1 MTLVQQPPANIA
13 TGVTIDREAVLQ
25 ALNLNPR
32 DPKVQALVMV
42 CQQYG
47 LDPVLKH
54 AVLISGNLYVTRDGL
69 LAVAHRTGNLDG
81 ITVEEEGEN
90 ADEWWAKVSVH
101 VKGQKY
107 PYTYRGRYP
116 KSGNQ
121 KRYGPEMAVKCAEVM
136 ALRRAFGVTGIATV
150 EEQWDAHDSAIDAR
164 EVLPPAADD
173 PAPDAVVL
181 GMILR
186 RIEDAPDDERVAIK
200 RQFVAQ
206 FGHPDHL
213 RQSQVDDV
221 NEWLD
226 AVVAAPASPGGGEG
240 GAAPVDPPVG
250 SSESEEPAG
259 VNGAVSSAEASPPER
274 PELVGAGAAAT
285 PNGETGT
292 GDTGGHAGDPAPT
305 PDVPSFVRPADER
318 VIDTTHPATL
328 FHDAVGRALPYLPTT
343 YTDSDLRHTICRA
356 ASDNAT
362 EDWRQLDGDS
372 LEAAVELLTQVT
384 EGTRVL
390 RDTSVGLVCDI
401 RGPVDGPF
409 VPDPLGALRAAI
421 AKVHGLGEAK
431 TLKQA
436 RVLAGE
442 LGADAPGSF
451 ADISGP
457 VLAAT
462 LAWVEAQS

>member
-1 MTLVQQPPANIA
+1 MTLVQQPPANLA
-13 TGVTIDREAVLQ
+13 NGVTIDREAVLQ

-32 DPKVQALVMV
+32 DPKVQALVLV

-81 ITVEEEGEN
+81 ITVEEEGET

-116 KSGNQ
+116 KNGHQ
-121 KRYGPEMAVKCAEVM
+121 KKYGPEMAVKSAEVM

-164 EVLPPAADD
+164 AVLPPSPEDPLADAG
-173 PAPDAVVL
+173 PLVEALAGIADAH
-181 GMILR
+181 
-186 RIEDAPDDERVAIK
+186 ERAQAK
-200 RQFVAQ
+200 QQFVAQ
-206 FGHPDHL
+206 FGLPADL
-213 RQSQVDDV
+213 RQSQWADAEAWVA
-221 NEWLD
+221 
-226 AVVAAPASPGGGEG
+226 AVVAGPASPGGGEG
-240 GAAPVDPPVG
+240 DAASVDPTVG
-250 SSESEEPAG
+250 FSESEAERASTAS
-259 VNGAVSSAEASPPER
+259 VAEASPPDR
-274 PELVGAGAAAT
+274 PEFVGAGDGAVS
-285 PNGETGT
+285 NGGT
-292 GDTGGHAGDPAPT
+292 DAGRSGGDAGAPAPT
-305 PDVPSFVRPADER
+305 PIDVPSFVDPPEQRTIESA
-318 VIDTTHPATL
+318 HPATL
-328 FHDAVGRALPYLPTT
+328 FHDAVKAAMPYLPAT
-343 YTDSDLRHTICRA
+343 YSDSDLRHTICHA
-356 ASDNAT
+356 ASDGRT

-409 VPDPLGALRAAI
+409 VPDPLGPLRAAI
-421 AKVHGLGEAK
+421 GRVHGLGEAK

-436 RVLAGE
+436 RAIAGD
-442 LGADAPGSF
+442 LGVDAPGAF
-451 ADISGP
+451 ADIDGP
-457 VLAAT
+457 VLEAT
-462 LAWVEAQS
+462 LAWVEGQS